1 MLSQTDQKKIKFK
14 LKNIYR
20 YHLSETEIS
29 SCCGEIT
36 KAINRFNKKKRKQK
50 KIISEKT
57 SIVICYGDSVFS
69 NSEKHLFKNFQNFF
83 QKKLK
88 KYFNTVHFLPFYPS
102 SSDSGFAVK
111 DHYKIDSRLGN
122 WSDIKKFSKKND
134 IMADIVINHS
144 SARGLWF
151 KNFLKE
157 KKPGKDYFLAVNS
170 NFNVSKVIRPRDHQ
184 LLKKIDIFKKPKFLW
199 RTFSPDQLD
208 MNFKNPAVLLRFIKI
223 MINLVNHGVT
233 IFRLDAIAYLWK
245 ESGTKC
251 INLKETHEIIKLF
264 RLICNLLNVE
274 SIIVTETNLPEK
286 ENISYFGNADEA
298 NWIYNFSLPP
308 LLIYSFLFENSSYL
322 NNWNKKLPQTKKG
335 NSYLNFIASHD
346 GIGMRPVEGII
357 NKNNKNKFLKRLK
370 KNGSKFSFRKVQNK
384 SKKVYEANITIFDAL
399 KKSDYDPKGKYFL
412 ERFISAHSIMIS
424 FEGVP
429 AIYFNSLFGTS
440 NDKAKYIITG
450 NKRDLNRYRWGQ
462 QNIIDKLKDKKS
474 KQSIFYKSI
483 TNLLEIRK
491 KQKAFHP
498 NALRCNIELNS
509 KIFCFKRVSI
519 DKKQIIM
526 CITNL
531 SSKIQYIKLN
541 SKLVKWNDLLGSNLN
556 YVSTTE
562 LRLEPFQTLWLSN
575 KKKKRT
581 P

>member
-1 MLSQTDQKKIKFK
+1 MLSQIDQKKIKSK
-14 LKNIYR
+14 LKSIYS
-20 YHLSETEIS
+20 YHLSEVEITN
-29 SCCGEIT
+29 CCEEIT
-36 KAINRFNKKKRKQK
+36 KIINKFNKKKNKKQK
-50 KIISEKT
+50 IVSEKT
-57 SIVICYGDSVFS
+57 SIVICYGDSIFS
-69 NSEKHLFKNFQNFF
+69 TSQKHLIKNFQSFF
-83 QKKLK
+83 QKKLSR
-88 KYFNTVHFLPFYPS
+88 YFNTVHFLPFYPS

-111 DHYKIDSRLGN
+111 DHYKIDSKLGN
-122 WSDIKKFSKKND
+122 WSDINKFSKKID
-134 IMADIVINHS
+134 VMADVVINHS

-151 KNFLKE
+151 KNFLKK
-157 KKPGKDYFLAVNS
+157 KKPGKDYFLTVNS
-170 NFNVSKVIRPRDHQ
+170 NFNISKVIRPRDHQ
-184 LLKKIDIFKKPKFLW
+184 LLKKIDIFKKPEYLW

-208 MNFKNPAVLLRFIKI
+208 MDFKNPAVLLRFIKI

-245 ESGTKC
+245 KSGTKC
-251 INLKETHEIIKLF
+251 INLRETHEIIKLL
-264 RLICNLLNVE
+264 RIICSFLNVE

-322 NNWNKKLPQTKKG
+322 NIWNKNLPQTKKG

-346 GIGMRPVEGII
+346 GIGMRPIEGII
-357 NKNNKNKFLKRLK
+357 NKDHKDKFIKRLK
-370 KNGSKFSFRKVQNK
+370 KNGSKFSYRKVQNK
-384 SKKVYEANITIFDAL
+384 SKKVYEANITVFDAL
-399 KKSDYDPKGKYFL
+399 KKSDNDPKGKFFL

-424 FEGVP
+424 FQGVP

-440 NDKAKYIITG
+440 NDEAKYIITG
-450 NKRDLNRYRWGQ
+450 NKRDINRYRWGQ

-483 TNLLEIRK
+483 TNLLEIRR

-498 NALRCNIELNS
+498 NALRYNIELNS

-519 DKKQIIM
+519 DKKQTIL

-531 SSKIQYIKLN
+531 SSKVQYIKLN
-541 SKLVKWNDLLGSNLN
+541 NKFVKWKNLLGSNLN
-556 YVSTTE
+556 YISTKE

-575 KKKKRT
+575 K
-581 P
+581 